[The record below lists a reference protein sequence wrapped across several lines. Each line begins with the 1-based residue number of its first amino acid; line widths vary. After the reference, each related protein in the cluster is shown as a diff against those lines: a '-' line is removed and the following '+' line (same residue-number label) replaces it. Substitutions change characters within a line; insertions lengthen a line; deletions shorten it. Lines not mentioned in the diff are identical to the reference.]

1 MNIWKPTSILV
12 KTLVCTA
19 LLLPVVLQFQAG
31 AIPVQANVSQTTKRV
46 DTAPEDLRQYTA
58 EVIQQLALSEPLTSW
73 KNADYVIEPLGP
85 GTRSWLVT
93 VKTEKNAPPGYI
105 IISSTENNEYKL
117 VEYGSG
123 PDSLYVRSNLDSALK
138 ASGISKQGITNENVV
153 PLYGGPVL
161 AEWKVKPSV
170 TNSIQFLDA
179 LTGELLPES
188 KDSWDKQAAKYH
200 APELAVGSNQR
211 GLSPEGTIYTS
222 KVFDPYE
229 NILWM
234 TEKSL
239 KFKKESFEALLNA
252 SKKLVFVSSGAERT
266 YKIPLPIHG
275 YQKWTEDTPLNSNEA
290 IYVLTGSESSSRWI
304 SLHALIDCGYFVAY
318 KE

>member
-12 KTLVCTA
+12 KTIMCTA

-31 AIPVQANVSQTTKRV
+31 ALPVLATVSQTTKTA

-58 EVIQQLALSEPLTSW
+58 ELIQQLALSEPLTSW
-73 KNADYVIEPLGP
+73 KKADYVIEPLGP

-93 VKTEKNAPPGYI
+93 VKIGNSPPGYI

-123 PDSLYVRSNLDSALK
+123 PDSLYVRSNLESALK
-138 ASGISKQGITNENVV
+138 ASGISKQGVTGESVV

-161 AEWKVKPSV
+161 AEWKVKPS
-170 TNSIQFLDA
+170 TANSIQFLDA
-179 LTGELLPES
+179 LTGELLPEN

-222 KVFDPYE
+222 KVFDPYD

-239 KFKKESFEALLNA
+239 IFKKESFETLLNA

-266 YKIPLPIHG
+266 YTIPLPIHG
-275 YQKWTEDTPLNSNEA
+275 YQKWSENTSINPSEA

-304 SLHALIDCGYFVAY
+304 SLHALIECGYFVAY
-318 KE
+318 TE